1 MKGAEKSFLQP
12 YWARQG
18 WISFSILCGGKHGH
32 SKTTATTTTNQFM
45 SKLNSLDGQR
55 GTKR

>member
-32 SKTTATTTTNQFM
+32 GKTTATTTNQFM